1 MSHAIGRREMMGT
14 AGAMAVA
21 GALGAAAQEPTKQ
34 IKIIAVNCSARTG
47 KTTSAALALC
57 LAAAQEKDPNI
68 ETELIELGGLSIPA
82 QLAVGLPLRA
92 GETDDFAEIAKKLA
106 DPAVAAIIVGSPVYF
121 SNMSALCKAFL
132 DRCMTFRKD
141 GFTLRNKVAG
151 VLAVGSARNG
161 GQELTIQSI
170 QAALMCQDMIL
181 VGDGKPSGRIGAAL
195 LNVEDS
201 IDADPSGREG
211 ARNLGVRAAEVAR
224 VIAG

>member
-21 GALGAAAQEPTKQ
+21 SALGAAAQEPAKR

-57 LAAAQEKDPNI
+57 LATAEEKDPNI
-68 ETELIELGGLSIPA
+68 VTELIELGGLSIPA

-92 GETDDFAEIAKKLA
+92 GETDDFAELAKKLA
-106 DPAVAAIIVGSPVYF
+106 DPAVAGIIIGSPVYF

-141 GFTLRNKVAG
+141 GFTLRNKIAG
-151 VLAVGSARNG
+151 VVAVGASRNG

-170 QAALMCQDMIL
+170 QAALMGQDMIL

-195 LNVEDS
+195 WNVEDS
-201 IDADPSGREG
+201 IEADKGGQET
-211 ARNLGVRAAEVAR
+211 ARNLGGRVAEVAR
-224 VIAG
+224 LLAG